1 LILAGAVSPVSF
13 FAYPGRPSDLMP
25 DGCSVTTLAGHR
37 GAAAA
42 LTVLADDIAPGVAA
56 PVAEAARPELP
67 TGPLTALSAA
77 NVIGALLPD
86 EAIIVDE
93 ANTAGLGLPALSAG
107 NPGISCTATPA
118 AGAGQS
124 RGALGVGDEFAL
136 TVAAPAPVVERAGHL
151 VALDGALG

>member
-1 LILAGAVSPVSF
+1 MTPASGSRPERVDLTRLRWQILA
-13 FAYPGRPSDLMP
+13 
-25 DGCSVTTLAGHR
+25 TTS
-37 GAAAA
+37 AAAF
-42 LTVLADDIAPGVAA
+42 
-56 PVAEAARPELP
+56 
-67 TGPLTALSAA
+67 AA